1 MFEAFIRPFL
11 SATLIGG
18 AALTVACGG
27 GTESAEELA
36 TRSDPLQATSVSQ
49 ELPDIALSSCLRAC
63 EEMGVQVTSEAE
75 RRPFVLPQKLGPRG
89 MPKLEPNASII
100 NEEWANRL
108 SNSDRNC
115 GSASPSVGTGEVDGH
130 YDLGHRG
137 IGSARRLRGKVAVL
151 LIQLFSTREPEVP
164 TVGEV
169 QELPLVAEAGR
180 RFLQREARRRSVS
193 LELDNF
199 LWQVTTDWD
208 HSETPIIQPNGYRE
222 DGRPNCRTA
231 RTFTVPAP
239 KTFRETGRLIID
251 RARGD
256 AHATRG
262 SAAGTRASVSAEP
275 VRLHC
280 DRAFLRTAVCCSHL
294 VASPRAHDSG
304 PGVGRV
310 HHVRV
315 HRGRQSDLAYA
326 RSAAIGP
333 VQSAASPNVG
343 VGAPIASARLSSR
356 SL

>member
-1 MFEAFIRPFL
+1 MPGRSRGGGPRSRRIGTASRQNGALISRCVLAPLEDLETAAVDREPASASGPPSSSTSTSRAVPRVPRPTRAGRPSRARAQRAPALLRPGEAASRLASPTP
-11 SATLIGG
+11 TLTQVRHPRGVQPPRTGEDASIE
-18 AALTVACGG
+18 AALLARAARI
-27 GTESAEELA
+27 EASAPPPFRALLDDA
-36 TRSDPLQATSVSQ
+36 
-49 ELPDIALSSCLRAC
+49 IA
-63 EEMGVQVTSEAE
+63 Q
-75 RRPFVLPQKLGPRG
+75 RRETIR
-89 MPKLEPNASII
+89 
-100 NEEWANRL
+100 
-108 SNSDRNC
+108 
-115 GSASPSVGTGEVDGH
+115 
-130 YDLGHRG
+130 RG
-137 IGSARRLRGKVAVL
+137 ISWPWASSSALG
-151 LIQLFSTREPEVP
+151 
-164 TVGEV
+164 
-169 QELPLVAEAGR
+169 
-180 RFLQREARRRSVS
+180 
-193 LELDNF
+193 
-199 LWQVTTDWD
+199 TT
-208 HSETPIIQPNGYRE
+208 